1 MMKVLNFGSINKD
14 FIYSVN
20 DFVNPGETISSI
32 KYNIKIGGKGLN
44 QSVAISKAGQKIYH
58 AGIINIDDTFI
69 LDKLKKWDINCENI
83 LLGDNPT
90 GHAIIQ
96 VDKKGEN
103 SIIIHGGANDDVDI
117 KFIESVL
124 SKFNSGDILVL
135 QNEINN
141 IKEIIKR
148 AHHKKMKIVFNPAPF
163 NKEILSYDL
172 NKISTLILNQT
183 EGEALSK
190 EKKPDNILKVLNNK
204 FKNSEIILTLGEKGS
219 IYSFKDQ
226 LFKIEAHRADTI
238 DTTGAGDTFIGYY
251 VAGLISGMN
260 KKENLNRASEAAAIA
275 TTKIGGAESIP
286 RIN

>member
-1 MMKVLNFGSINKD
+1 MKVLNFGSINKD

-69 LDKLKKWDINCENI
+69 LDKLKKWNVNCENI
-83 LLGDNPT
+83 LIGDNPT

-141 IKEIIKR
+141 VKEIIKR

-163 NKEILSYDL
+163 NKKILSYDL

-190 EKKPDNILKVLNNK
+190 EKKPDNILKVLNSK
-204 FKNSEIILTLGEKGS
+204 FKNTEIILTLGEKGS

-226 LFKIEAHRADTI
+226 LFKIEAHRADTV

-286 RIN
+286 RLN

>member
-1 MMKVLNFGSINKD
+1 MKILNFGSINKD
-14 FIYSVN
+14 FFYSVN
-20 DFVNPGETISSI
+20 DFVKPGETISSI
-32 KYNIKIGGKGLN
+32 RYNIKIGGKGLN
-44 QSVAISKAGQKIYH
+44 QSVGISKAGQKIYH
-58 AGIINIDDTFI
+58 AGIINKDDTFI
-69 LDKLKKWDINCENI
+69 LDKLKKWNINCENI
-83 LLGDNPT
+83 LLSNNPT

-103 SIIIHGGANDDVDI
+103 SIIIHGGANHDVDI
-117 KFIESVL
+117 KFIKSVL
-124 SKFNSGDILVL
+124 SKFDSGDILVL

-190 EKKPDNILKVLNNK
+190 EKNYDKILKVLNSK
-204 FKNSEIILTLGEKGS
+204 FKNTEIILTLGEKGS
-219 IYSFKDQ
+219 LYSFKDK
-226 LFKIEAHRADTI
+226 LLKIQAHRTDTV

-260 KKENLNRASEAAAIA
+260 KKENLNRANKAAAIA

>member
-1 MMKVLNFGSINKD
+1 MKVLNFGSINKD

-69 LDKLKKWDINCENI
+69 LDKLKKWNVNCENI
-83 LLGDNPT
+83 LIGDNPT

-190 EKKPDNILKVLNNK
+190 EKKPDNILKVLNSK
-204 FKNSEIILTLGEKGS
+204 FKNTEIILTLGEKGS

-226 LFKIEAHRADTI
+226 LFKIEAHRADTV

>member
-1 MMKVLNFGSINKD
+1 MKVLNFGSINKD

-69 LDKLKKWDINCENI
+69 LDKLKKWNVNCENI
-83 LLGDNPT
+83 LIGDNPT

-163 NKEILSYDL
+163 NKKILSYDL

-190 EKKPDNILKVLNNK
+190 EKKPDNILKVLNSK
-204 FKNSEIILTLGEKGS
+204 FKNTEIILTLGEKGS

-226 LFKIEAHRADTI
+226 LFKIEAHRADTV

-286 RIN
+286 RLN